1 MKLIKLIKSLFM
13 AKDTVAMKPI
23 PTNDQLAAL
32 EAIANYKKQN
42 PVKYEAK
49 KAALFKK
56 YGLDLVDEPEDVK
69 DENDL
74 ELEAVKKK
82 VTRAKKKVT

>member
-1 MKLIKLIKSLFM
+1 M
-13 AKDTVAMKPI
+13 AKDSIAMRPI

-56 YGLDLVDEPEDVK
+56 YGLDLADEPVEVK
-69 DENDL
+69 DAGDV
-74 ELEAVKKK
+74 ELEEVK
-82 VTRAKKKVT
+82 AKITKAKAK

>member
-1 MKLIKLIKSLFM
+1 M

-49 KAALFKK
+49 KVALFKK
-56 YGLDLVDEPEDVK
+56 YGLDIDEVPQEVQ
-69 DENDL
+69 DENDV
-74 ELEAVKKK
+74 ELEEVKKK
-82 VTRAKKKVT
+82 VTRAKKKVA